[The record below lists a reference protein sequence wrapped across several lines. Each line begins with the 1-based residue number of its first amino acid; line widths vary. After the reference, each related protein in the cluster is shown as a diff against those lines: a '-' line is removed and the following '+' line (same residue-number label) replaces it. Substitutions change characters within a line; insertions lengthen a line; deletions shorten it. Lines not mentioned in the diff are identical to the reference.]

1 MRWLDRHSDDLI
13 RLDSI
18 VRNNAFT
25 GAREDDMAA
34 FFRRSVWDVHPAD
47 VWRFYAV
54 CGAVREIHARPT

>member
-1 MRWLDRHSDDLI
+1 MI